1 MGHPHNRCGIAYE
14 VGRSR
19 PSGRKQDVAICYP
32 DRGVTLTTVTV
43 VVGAQFGDEAK
54 GKITDFLA
62 AHARFVVRTGGGPN
76 AGHTIVLP
84 QGKVVLHQL
93 ACGVLRAGVTGVS
106 GPGMVID
113 PVALESEILELQQRD
128 LLKGE
133 LVISERAHV
142 ILPLHT
148 LEDAWE
154 EDLRI
159 SKSPGGSVGT
169 TRRGIGPAY
178 ADRYGRWGIRMVDLV
193 HPAELG
199 QKLDL
204 LYATK
209 TFLKDP
215 PPRDQLESAL
225 TEMGSRLAMYVRP
238 TEPMLWN
245 GITEGQSILLESAQ
259 SALLDV
265 DFGMYPFVTSSH
277 PTAAGALVGSGIPPS
292 ELDEVLGVAK
302 AYATRV
308 GAGPFP
314 TEVGGEMGEFL
325 AREGEERGATTGRPR
340 RCGWLDLVLLRY
352 VCRLNGFSSLA
363 ITKAD
368 VLGGLDEVPIC
379 VGYRTDAGEMIT
391 DYPPTLASD
400 YAKVTPVYEKF
411 PGWPSFTSRLREKIR
426 REGTSA
432 VPGALK
438 RFLHYIA
445 QETRVPVE
453 YLGFGASRDDTL
465 WLGRGA
471 SAHPVTITPWTA

>member
-1 MGHPHNRCGIAYE
+1 
-14 VGRSR
+14 
-19 PSGRKQDVAICYP
+19 
-32 DRGVTLTTVTV
+32 

-54 GKITDFLA
+54 GKISDYLA

-76 AGHTIVLP
+76 AGHTIHIP

-93 ACGVLRAGVTGVS
+93 ACGVLRPGVTGIS

-113 PVALESEILELQQRD
+113 PAALETEILDLQQRN

-133 LVISERAHV
+133 VAVSERAHV
-142 ILPLHT
+142 LLPLHQ

-154 EDLRI
+154 EDLRS
-159 SKSPGGSVGT
+159 SKNPAESVGT

-178 ADRYGRWGIRMVDLV
+178 EDRYGRWGIRMVDLA

-199 QKLDL
+199 QRLDL
-204 LYATK
+204 LYAAK
-209 TFLKDP
+209 SFLTSP
-215 PPRDQLESAL
+215 PPREELEAAL
-225 TEMGSRLAMYVRP
+225 RDVGSRLAMYIRP

-245 GITEGQSILLESAQ
+245 AIAEGQSIILEGAQ

-265 DFGMYPFVTSSH
+265 DFGTYPFVTSSH
-277 PTAAGALVGSGIPPS
+277 PTAAGALMGSGIPPS

-314 TEVGGEMGEFL
+314 TEEEGEMGEYL
-325 AREGEERGATTGRPR
+325 LREGDERGATTGRPR
-340 RCGWLDLVLLRY
+340 RTGWLDLVLLRY
-352 VCRLNGFSSLA
+352 VARLNGFTALA

-368 VLGGLDEVPIC
+368 VLGGLEEIPIC
-379 VGYRTDAGEMIT
+379 VAYRTESGETIT
-391 DYPPTLASD
+391 DYPPTQASEF
-400 YAKVTPVYEKF
+400 AKVTPQYEKF
-411 PGWPSFTSRLREKIR
+411 PGWPKFTSRLREKIR
-426 REGTSA
+426 HDGVAA

-438 RFLHYIA
+438 RFLRYIT

-453 YLGFGASRDDTL
+453 YLSFGAERDDTL

-471 SAHPVTITPWTA
+471 PTHPVTITPWTT

>member
-1 MGHPHNRCGIAYE
+1 VLPG
-14 VGRSR
+14 
-19 PSGRKQDVAICYP
+19 
-32 DRGVTLTTVTV
+32 DRGPRSTTVTV

-54 GKITDFLA
+54 GKITDYLA

-76 AGHTIVLP
+76 AGHTIHLP

-93 ACGVLRAGVTGVS
+93 ACGVLRAGVTGIS
-106 GPGMVID
+106 GPGMVLD
-113 PVALESEILELQQRD
+113 PAALESEILELQQRN

-133 LVISERAHV
+133 VVLSERAHV
-142 ILPLHT
+142 LLPLHQM
-148 LEDAWE
+148 EDAWE
-154 EDLRI
+154 EDLRR
-159 SKSPGGSVGT
+159 SNNPSASVGT

-199 QKLDL
+199 ERLDL

-209 TFLKDP
+209 SFLKDP
-215 PPRDQLESAL
+215 PPRAELEAAL
-225 TEMGSRLAMYVRP
+225 RDVGSRLALYVRP

-245 GITEGQSILLESAQ
+245 AITEGASILLEGAQ

-265 DFGMYPFVTSSH
+265 DFGTYPYVTSSH
-277 PTAAGALVGSGIPPS
+277 PTAAGALVGSGIPPA

-308 GAGPFP
+308 GSGPFP
-314 TEVGGEMGEFL
+314 TEVTGELGEFL
-325 AREGEERGATTGRPR
+325 LKEGDERGATTGRPR

-352 VCRLNGFSSLA
+352 VTRLNGFTSLA

-379 VGYRTDAGEMIT
+379 VGYRMDSGET
-391 DYPPTLASD
+391 VSDYPPTQASD
-400 YAKVTPVYEKF
+400 YAKVTPIYEKF
-411 PGWPSFTSRLREKIR
+411 PGWPRFTPRLREKIR
-426 REGTSA
+426 REGAQA

-438 RFLHYIA
+438 RFLRFVA

-453 YLGFGASRDDTL
+453 YLSYGAARDDTL

-471 SAHPVTITPWTA
+471 PAHPVTITPWST

>member
-1 MGHPHNRCGIAYE
+1 
-14 VGRSR
+14 V
-19 PSGRKQDVAICYP
+19 
-32 DRGVTLTTVTV
+32 TVTV

-54 GKITDFLA
+54 GKITDYLA

-76 AGHTIVLP
+76 AGHTIHLP

-93 ACGVLRAGVTGVS
+93 ACGVLRAGVTGIS

-113 PVALESEILELQQRD
+113 PAALETEILDLQQRD

-133 LVISERAHV
+133 VVLSERAHV
-142 ILPLHT
+142 LLPIHQ

-154 EDLRI
+154 EDLRS
-159 SKSPGGSVGT
+159 SKSPRASVGT

-193 HPAELG
+193 HPADLG
-199 QKLDL
+199 QQLDL

-209 TFLKDP
+209 SFLPNP
-215 PPRDQLESAL
+215 PPRDQLEAAL
-225 TEMGSRLAMYVRP
+225 RDVGSRLAMFVRP

-245 GITEGQSILLESAQ
+245 AIAEGSSVLLEGAQ

-265 DFGMYPFVTSSH
+265 DFGTYPFVTSSH
-277 PTAAGALVGSGIPPS
+277 PTAAGALVGSGIPPA
-292 ELDEVLGVAK
+292 ELDEVLGVSK

-314 TEVGGEMGEFL
+314 TEVTGELGEFL
-325 AREGEERGATTGRPR
+325 LREGNERGATTGRPR

-352 VCRLNGFSSLA
+352 VSRLNGFTSFA

-379 VGYRTDAGEMIT
+379 VGYRMDSGETIS
-391 DYPPTLASD
+391 DYPPIQAAD
-400 YAKVTPVYEKF
+400 YAKVTPIYEKF
-411 PGWPSFTSRLREKIR
+411 PGWPPFTERLRAKIR
-426 REGTSA
+426 REGVAA

-438 RFLHYIA
+438 RFLRYIA

-453 YLGFGASRDDTL
+453 YLSYGADREDTL

-471 SAHPVTITPWTA
+471 PSRPVTITPWTT

>member
-1 MGHPHNRCGIAYE
+1 M
-14 VGRSR
+14 
-19 PSGRKQDVAICYP
+19 
-32 DRGVTLTTVTV
+32 
-43 VVGAQFGDEAK
+43 
-54 GKITDFLA
+54 
-62 AHARFVVRTGGGPN
+62 
-76 AGHTIVLP
+76 
-84 QGKVVLHQL
+84 LHQL
-93 ACGVLRAGVTGVS
+93 ACGVLRAGVTGIC

-113 PVALESEILELQQRD
+113 PAALESEYLALQQRD

-142 ILPLHT
+142 LLPLHQ

-154 EDLRI
+154 EDLRM
-159 SKSPGGSVGT
+159 SKNPTNSVGT

-199 QKLDL
+199 QRLDL

-209 TFLKDP
+209 TFLTSP
-215 PPRDQLESAL
+215 PPRDELEAAL
-225 TEMGSRLAMYVRP
+225 RDVGSRLAMFVRP

-245 GITEGQSILLESAQ
+245 GITEGSSILLEGAQ
-259 SALLDV
+259 SALLDI
-265 DFGMYPFVTSSH
+265 DFGTYPYVTSSH
-277 PTAAGALVGSGIPPS
+277 PTAAGALVGSGIPPA

-314 TEVGGEMGEFL
+314 TEVTGELGEFL
-325 AREGEERGATTGRPR
+325 QERGEERGATTGRPR

-352 VCRLNGFSSLA
+352 VSRLNGFTSLA
-363 ITKAD
+363 VTKAD

-379 VGYRTDAGEMIT
+379 VGYRTNSGETIT
-391 DYPPTLASD
+391 DYPPIQSSD
-400 YAKVTPVYEKF
+400 YAKVTPIYEKF
-411 PGWPSFTSRLREKIR
+411 PGWPPFTSRLREKIR
-426 REGTSA
+426 REGASA

-438 RFLHYIA
+438 RFLRYIA

-453 YLGFGASRDDTL
+453 YLSYGGEREDTL

-471 SAHPVTITPWTA
+471 PTHPVTITPWTT